1 MKTKLNR
8 ILLIF
13 VLFLSVTFI
22 LNSTGNQ
29 TEPTEPQDLSPQSI
43 EIKQGS
49 PKMEHVL
56 YRLMK
61 TYYEQGIEKA
71 KEFAD
76 RRGITIKNNNV
87 RVVTE
92 AKIKNDFQEETTTKD
107 TGAVSDIKETKYL
120 VSEQIKALGGKVET
134 SYLNLIQCVI
144 PIDGLEEITKLPYI
158 KYLRLPKH
166 PTPLVIS
173 EGVETTDADQWQNVT
188 PYRTNETVKVCI
200 LDLGFKGYQNLLG
213 SELPDNVVTR
223 SFRSDGNLKYDKHG
237 TACAE
242 IVHDMAPN
250 AELYLVN
257 FNTDVEHYNA
267 VKWIINQEVDIISY
281 SVGWFNIGAGD
292 GTGPICEDVEDANSN
307 GIIWV
312 SAAGNDAN
320 NHWEGNYK
328 DYDNDKW
335 HNFSGSDE
343 ILTFHVNAYTLVS
356 AHLNWNDWGYW
367 DGNSYEGSDQDFDL
381 YLYYWNGYY
390 WQYVDG
396 SFNWQTGYQLPIEF
410 VGGYWYS
417 SVSSWWGVSIR
428 KYNANQNVKHEL
440 FINGASGSI
449 EYNEKSGSLNIPAD
463 SSDAIAVGATDWS
476 DDSLHY
482 YSSRGPT
489 SDNRIKPD
497 FSAPSGV
504 SGVTY
509 GTVSFYGTSA
519 STPHVAGALALLKE
533 KFPYTLNQIKSILEA
548 RAKDLGP
555 SGKDNLFGIGR
566 LKLSK

>member
-1 MKTKLNR
+1 M
-8 ILLIF
+8 I
-13 VLFLSVTFI
+13 
-22 LNSTGNQ
+22 
-29 TEPTEPQDLSPQSI
+29 QS
-43 EIKQGS
+43 
-49 PKMEHVL
+49 
-56 YRLMK
+56 
-61 TYYEQGIEKA
+61 
-71 KEFAD
+71 
-76 RRGITIKNNNV
+76 
-87 RVVTE
+87 
-92 AKIKNDFQEETTTKD
+92 
-107 TGAVSDIKETKYL
+107 
-120 VSEQIKALGGKVET
+120 
-134 SYLNLIQCVI
+134 VI
-144 PIDGLEEITKLPYI
+144 PIDGLEEISNLSNV
-158 KYLRLPKH
+158 KYLRLPKK
-166 PTPLVIS
+166 PVPLVIS
-173 EGVETTDADQWQNVT
+173 EGVSTTDADQWQEIP
-188 PYRTNETVKVCI
+188 PYRTNEEVKVCI

-213 SELPDNVVTR
+213 SELPDSVVTR
-223 SFRSDGNLKYDKHG
+223 SFRSDWNLKYDKHG

-257 FNTDVEHYNA
+257 FSTDVEQHNA
-267 VKWIINQEVDIISY
+267 IDWIINQGVDIISY
-281 SVGWFNIGAGD
+281 SVGWTNWGAGD
-292 GTGPICEDVEDANSN
+292 GTGWICEDVEKADDN

-312 SAAGNDAN
+312 SAAGNSAED
-320 NHWEGNYK
+320 HWEGNYK

-343 ILTFHVNAYTLVS
+343 LLIFYVNAYTSVW
-356 AHLNWNDWGYW
+356 AALNWNDWGYW
-367 DGNSYEGSDQDFDL
+367 DGNSYDGSDQDFDL

-396 SFNWQTGYQLPIEF
+396 SENWQTGYQCPIEF
-410 VGGYWYS
+410 VGGYLS
-417 SVSSWWGVSIR
+417 ISTWWGVAIR
-428 KYNANQNVKHEL
+428 KYSASKNVKHEL

-449 EYNEKSGSLNIPAD
+449 QYNEKSGSLIIPAD
-463 SSDAIAVGATDWS
+463 SSSAIAVGATDWS
-476 DDSLHY
+476 DDFLHY

-497 FSAPSGV
+497 LSAPSGV

-519 STPHVAGALALLKE
+519 STPHVAGAFALLKE